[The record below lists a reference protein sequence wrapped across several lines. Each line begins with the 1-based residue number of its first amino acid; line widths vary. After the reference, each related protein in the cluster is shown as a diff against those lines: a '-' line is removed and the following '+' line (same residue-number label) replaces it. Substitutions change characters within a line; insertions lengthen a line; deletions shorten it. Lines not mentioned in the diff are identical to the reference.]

1 ERRVLARDVFLDGR
15 ELDVRQGAVD
25 VQLFVRFADFQR
37 GGGKSETAECN
48 CGDEA
53 FHGVLPRL
61 VDRYCIRHYF
71 RRRRP
76 RGRVTQGSA
85 YSNRNPR
92 ASTAETM
99 QLIGAAYL
107 WVGGLRPRTLDRQ
120 GGVEEVDQQLAIYR
134 AEARRERLGVR
145 PALDPDQALGFAGLG

>member
-1 ERRVLARDVFLDGR
+1 RGSDEVVVIRPRRLGGLAAAGAGGFGVAGDVGQRAVDVELFERRVLARDVFLDGR
-15 ELDVRQGAVD
+15 ELDVWQGAVD
-25 VQLFVRFADFQR
+25 VGLFVRFADFQR
-37 GGGKSETAECN
+37 GCGESEAAECN

-85 YSNRNPR
+85 YSNRNQR
-92 ASTAETM
+92 VSTPETM
-99 QLIGAAYL
+99 HLIGAAYL
-107 WVGGLRPRTLDRQ
+107 
-120 GGVEEVDQQLAIYR
+120 
-134 AEARRERLGVR
+134 
-145 PALDPDQALGFAGLG
+145 